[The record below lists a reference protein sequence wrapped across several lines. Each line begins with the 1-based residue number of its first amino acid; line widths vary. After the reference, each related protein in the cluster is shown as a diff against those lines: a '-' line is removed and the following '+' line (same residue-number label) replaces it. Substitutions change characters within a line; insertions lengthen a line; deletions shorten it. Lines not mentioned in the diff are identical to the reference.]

1 MNTVCLSG
9 ALATDPVGRKV
20 TVVRDGQR
28 TENTTASFLLAVN
41 RPRRAGTDQDP
52 GADFVR
58 VEVWGKVAENTLR
71 YLKKGRRVN
80 VEGRLRSRRLV
91 FRDGEDNAVVRYD
104 LRVIARRIECWPV
117 RNGAQASDQA
127 EPAFEPA
134 RGAEFDRVPF

>member
-1 MNTVCLSG
+1 MNTVHLSG
-9 ALATDPVGRKV
+9 NLATDPVGRKV

-28 TENTTASFLLAVN
+28 TESTTASFLLAVN

-58 VEVWGKVAENTLR
+58 VEVWGKAADNALQ

-80 VEGRLRSRRLV
+80 VEGRLRSSRWTGQ
-91 FRDGEDNAVVRYD
+91 DGQTRYD
-104 LRVIARRIECWPV
+104 LRVIARRIEYWPV
-117 RNGAQASDQA
+117 RNGAQASAQA

-134 RGAEFDRVPF
+134 EEAEFDRVPF